1 MKHTPSIALFAL
13 LVPALV
19 FGAEHG
25 EAAAAAAAQYEAV
38 AGRATD
44 FIPRIFN
51 FLIFAGLTYYLV
63 ASPLKAF
70 FVNRREGIADQL
82 NEIERKLQ
90 EAKEARKR
98 AEHALEESKSKADT
112 IISDSEKEIALL
124 QEKHSEASTKELAL
138 LEKQLEEKCEMEER
152 KMVREA
158 IDTVLNENLT
168 ADDIPMSAD
177 QVVNIVAK
185 KVA

>member
-1 MKHTPSIALFAL
+1 MKHTPWITLIALL
-13 LVPALV
+13 TPALV
-19 FGAEHG
+19 FGAEHA
-25 EAAAAAAAQYEAV
+25 EHAAAAAAQYEAV

-51 FLIFAGLTYYLV
+51 FLIFAGLAYYLV

-70 FVNRREGIADQL
+70 FVNRREGIAKQL

-98 AEHALEESKSKADT
+98 AEQALEESKSKAKT
-112 IISDSEKEIALL
+112 IVSDSEKEIALL
-124 QEKHSEASTKELAL
+124 QEKHSEAITHELTL
-138 LEKQLEEKCEMEER
+138 LEKQFEEKCEMEER
-152 KMVREA
+152 KVVRET
-158 IDTVLNENLT
+158 IESLLNDNLST
-168 ADDIPMSAD
+168 DDIPMSAD